1 MQTSAIGGLLN
12 RRFGLQDPPTLVA
25 NLSGDRPITFSHLRV
40 DTPGRALA
48 SIPVESA
55 YSIHLHLRDTL
66 FDLREQGQ
74 RDRKEGPKAGSLCFF
89 DLQSPRDI
97 LFELP
102 FHTVRSYVPLLALQD
117 FAREGG
123 ARGQV
128 SLKPPPSGANDPII
142 RHLLACLYPAFEHAE
157 NYNSLFVDHV
167 ALALQAHLL
176 QTYGGS
182 GLVVPA
188 VRRGLSPLQERR
200 AKELMNASLDKD
212 ISVAQVAREVGLS
225 SSHFSRAFRK
235 ATGRPPH
242 RWLLEQR
249 IEATQSLLL
258 NSRMSLEEIAK
269 ACGFSDQSHLTRA
282 FTRMVGTSPG
292 AWRRARQR

>member
-1 MQTSAIGGLLN
+1 
-12 RRFGLQDPPTLVA
+12 
-25 NLSGDRPITFSHLRV
+25 
-40 DTPGRALA
+40 
-48 SIPVESA
+48 VESA

-66 FDLREQGQ
+66 FDLRVQGQ
-74 RDRKEGPKAGSLCFF
+74 RDTKEGPKAGSLCFF
-89 DLQSPRDI
+89 DLQSRRDI

-117 FAREGG
+117 LAREGG
-123 ARGQV
+123 ARKQV
-128 SLKPPPSGANDPII
+128 ALKPPPPGADDPII

-157 NYNSLFVDHV
+157 SHNSLFVDHI

-182 GLVVPA
+182 GLVIPA
-188 VRRGLSPLQERR
+188 VRRGLSPSQERR
-200 AKELMNASLDKD
+200 AKELMYAGLAKD
-212 ISVAQVAREVGLS
+212 ISVAQLAREVGLS
-225 SSHFSRAFRK
+225 SSYFARAFRK

-258 NSRMSLEEIAK
+258 NSQMSLEEIAK

-282 FTRMVGTSPG
+282 FTRMIGTSPG
-292 AWRRARQR
+292 AWRRARR